1 VSDEMEKDG
10 SHGNGELHD
19 QVSDRK
25 PASGVI
31 SEAKSTDEVTA
42 LPPNDE
48 TGAPERGVGSDD
60 ARAVAAERR
69 ADQAIVAEMRQ
80 KSRRSFI
87 VGGGAALAALGGW
100 RWFRTR
106 REVDGLAWPL
116 RLSHEFNEQLS
127 QDYFSRARL
136 TPTFPREM
144 ATEPRVNGLEGL
156 EGEFDP
162 TKWKLAI
169 VGLANPPETSAETTS
184 SATSRSSGA
193 KDDASSSGGDTS
205 EGDTSDEA
213 DEAGN
218 GDSAN
223 NAADLLLTL
232 DEIKQLPRVEMVTQ
246 LKCIEGWSVIVQC
259 AGARLADL
267 IARYPPLTR
276 SGDAPDVLRRPDNL
290 VGYVGLETPDRGYY
304 VGLDMESAL
313 HPQTLLCYEMNGQPL
328 SLKHGAPLR
337 LIIPVKYGIK
347 NIKRIGKITYTDKRP
362 ADFWAER
369 GYDWYSGH

>member
-19 QVSDRK
+19 QGSDRK

-42 LPPNDE
+42 SPPTDE
-48 TGAPERGVGSDD
+48 TGAAERGVASDD
-60 ARAVAAERR
+60 ARAAAAERR
-69 ADQAIVAEMRQ
+69 ADQAVVAEMRQ

-100 RWFRTR
+100 RWLRTR

-156 EGEFDP
+156 ESEFYP

-169 VGLANPPETSAETTS
+169 VGLASPPETSAETTS
-184 SATSRSSGA
+184 SATSKSSGA
-193 KDDASSSGGDTS
+193 KNDAPSSG
-205 EGDTSDEA
+205 GDTSDEA
-213 DEAGN
+213 DEVDN
-218 GDSAN
+218 GDSATS
-223 NAADLLLTL
+223 NAPDLLLTL
-232 DEIKQLPRVEMVTQ
+232 NEIKQLPRVEMVTQ
-246 LKCIEGWSVIVQC
+246 LKCIEGWSVIVQW

-267 IARYPPLTR
+267 IAKYPPLTR
-276 SGDAPDVLRRPDNL
+276 SGDAPDVLHRPDDL
-290 VGYVGLETPDRGYY
+290 VGYVSLETPDSEYY
-304 VGLDMESAL
+304 IGIDMESAL

-337 LIIPVKYGIK
+337 LVIPVKYGIK

-362 ADFWAER
+362 TDYWAER